1 MHDLKGQ
8 GLTKDDTSSRVRLSP
23 TTIKERT
30 LEVAPSEA
38 RASRPPLV
46 LCCT

>member
-30 LEVAPSEA
+30 LRSLPV
-38 RASRPPLV
+38 RPV
-46 LCCT
+46 HRGRR